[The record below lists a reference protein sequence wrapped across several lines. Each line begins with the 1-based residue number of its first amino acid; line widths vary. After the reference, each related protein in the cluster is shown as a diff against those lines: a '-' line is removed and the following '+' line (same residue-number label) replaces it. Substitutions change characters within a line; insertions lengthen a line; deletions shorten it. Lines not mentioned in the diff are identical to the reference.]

1 MSKQSFQTDEER
13 IIEKAKAVLKDEK
26 YKNDELLKVFSTL
39 LKNYK
44 KLYKQHRFLTKR
56 GDKQELEMRR
66 MNEELSQTN
75 ELLKNT
81 LTEGTMQIR
90 DDLLAQV
97 ISLTG
102 ELVLTRNQLMETS
115 KTETSRNQ
123 RMGGFLH
130 NLDVIT
136 SSLQERIMQTRMQ
149 PIGNVLTTLP
159 RIITTESQRLKKF
172 IRLEIEGAEV
182 ELDKAILD
190 SLAEPLAHLVRNA
203 CEHGI
208 GTPSERYDLGKPETG
223 CINVRAFYEAGQ
235 INIVVQD
242 DGRGINPYDIR
253 QKAWKK
259 GLKSRKVLEQM
270 SEKKLLSLIMMPGIS
285 PTMEAVKFAV
295 EQQGGSIEIT
305 SERGKNTIIRLK
317 VPLTLS
323 IIPCLIVV
331 AGNEK
336 YAIPKVSV
344 DELVC
349 LYDDDVFA
357 NIEYAG
363 IQEVCRLRDTLV
375 PIVRMKELL
384 NRSGKFTEDI
394 RSKISEKYSRIAKN
408 ELKKERRIRKTLLFA
423 VVKIGIQR
431 FGLVIDQVTGSEEI
445 VVNPIHSKLKFLDI
459 YSGTTIMGDGTIAFI
474 LDIQGIAAHT
484 GVEFVSESETVIK
497 KGTPSDE
504 AEIQNVL
511 IFESGEQERFAVPL
525 PLIRRV
531 QDIESR
537 RIEAVG
543 SKEYIT
549 INDAPTLILRLD
561 KLLDVSSCV
570 EKEEMYLLLPK
581 HTSPPFGLLISRII
595 DVVAVPLTLSENS
608 HIEDGIIGTA
618 IVKDRMTLFPDIWRL
633 LEKAA
638 PEWNADQR
646 SGISDYRILLVEDT
660 AFFRHLVKGYLESE
674 NYEVDT
680 AENGLK
686 ALKLIEEADFDLI
699 VSDIEMPEMD
709 GWTFLR
715 QMRSSDRY
723 SHIPVLALTALD
735 SPENSEKEKGVA
747 FNAYEQK
754 MDRERLLASVAQLL
768 NS

>member
-1 MSKQSFQTDEER
+1 M
-13 IIEKAKAVLKDEK
+13 
-26 YKNDELLKVFSTL
+26 
-39 LKNYK
+39 
-44 KLYKQHRFLTKR
+44 
-56 GDKQELEMRR
+56 
-66 MNEELSQTN
+66 
-75 ELLKNT
+75 
-81 LTEGTMQIR
+81 
-90 DDLLAQV
+90 
-97 ISLTG
+97 
-102 ELVLTRNQLMETS
+102 
-115 KTETSRNQ
+115 
-123 RMGGFLH
+123 
-130 NLDVIT
+130 
-136 SSLQERIMQTRMQ
+136 
-149 PIGNVLTTLP
+149 
-159 RIITTESQRLKKF
+159 
-172 IRLEIEGAEV
+172 
-182 ELDKAILD
+182 
-190 SLAEPLAHLVRNA
+190 
-203 CEHGI
+203 
-208 GTPSERYDLGKPETG
+208 
-223 CINVRAFYEAGQ
+223 
-235 INIVVQD
+235 
-242 DGRGINPYDIR
+242 
-253 QKAWKK
+253 
-259 GLKSRKVLEQM
+259 
-270 SEKKLLSLIMMPGIS
+270 
-285 PTMEAVKFAV
+285 
-295 EQQGGSIEIT
+295 
-305 SERGKNTIIRLK
+305 
-317 VPLTLS
+317 
-323 IIPCLIVV
+323 
-331 AGNEK
+331 
-336 YAIPKVSV
+336 
-344 DELVC
+344 
-349 LYDDDVFA
+349 
-357 NIEYAG
+357 
-363 IQEVCRLRDTLV
+363 